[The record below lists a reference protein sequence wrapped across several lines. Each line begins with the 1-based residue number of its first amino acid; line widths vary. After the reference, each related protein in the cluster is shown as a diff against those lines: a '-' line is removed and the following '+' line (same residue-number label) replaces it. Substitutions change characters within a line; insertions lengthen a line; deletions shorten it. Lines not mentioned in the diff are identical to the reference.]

1 MGVST
6 EEYGNTQIT
15 STDYTQAFYKCFN
28 RNYKL
33 NTFNIFMRTL
43 VPSCFP
49 KCYWVPNYVSL
60 ALFSQVSQHFR
71 YCSGRYWNALC
82 DFLGQVERCLKGL
95 WVSTISSTYFYSS
108 TAVTWMEILA
118 ASS

>member
-1 MGVST
+1 MGVTT

-43 VPSCFP
+43 VSAS
-49 KCYWVPNYVSL
+49 PNVIGC
-60 ALFSQVSQHFR
+60 R
-71 YCSGRYWNALC
+71 
-82 DFLGQVERCLKGL
+82 
-95 WVSTISSTYFYSS
+95 T
-108 TAVTWMEILA
+108 M
-118 ASS
+118 